1 MFLAT
6 MTIRRTSSVR
16 AATGAIGSFRA
27 YTLIEIMLVLTL
39 IAIMFVGAAPLVSAS
54 MRERRLR
61 SAAEDIEGM
70 VRDQRSQALTTGER
84 RVLRIE
90 SSGFYDKGKKHKL
103 VLASQKG
110 EVMSVRLPGSDWSQP
125 DGQDW
130 EFSSIGMVTP
140 LSVRLK
146 EGPSWIEVD
155 FDLLTG
161 RVADERY
168 AF

>member
-1 MFLAT
+1 MG
-6 MTIRRTSSVR
+6 VP
-16 AATGAIGSFRA
+16 GSFRA
-27 YTLIEIMLVLTL
+27 YTLIEIMLVLAL
-39 IAIMFVGAAPLVSAS
+39 IAIMFIGAAPLVSAS

-70 VRDQRSQALTTGER
+70 VRTQRSQALTSGER

-90 SSGFYDKGKKHKL
+90 ASGFYDKSKKHKL
-103 VLASQKG
+103 VLASQKS
-110 EVMSVRLPGSDWSQP
+110 ELMSVRLPGSDWSDP

-130 EFSSIGMVTP
+130 EFSPIGMVTP

-146 EGPSWIEVD
+146 EGSSWIEVD

-161 RVADERY
+161 RVAEERY

>member
-1 MFLAT
+1 M
-6 MTIRRTSSVR
+6 R
-16 AATGAIGSFRA
+16 APGSLRA
-27 YTLIEIMLVLTL
+27 YTLIEIMLVLAL
-39 IAIMFVGAAPLVSAS
+39 IAIMFLGAAPLVSAS

-70 VRDQRSQALTTGER
+70 VRAQRSQALTSGER

-90 SSGFYDKGKKHKL
+90 SSGFYDKSKKHKL
-103 VLASQKG
+103 VLASQKS
-110 EVMSVRLPGSDWSQP
+110 ELMSVRLPGSDWSDP

-130 EFSSIGMVTP
+130 EFSPIGMVTP

-146 EGPSWIEVD
+146 EGASWIEVD

>member
-1 MFLAT
+1 M
-6 MTIRRTSSVR
+6 R
-16 AATGAIGSFRA
+16 APGSFRA
-27 YTLIEIMLVLTL
+27 YTLIEIMLVLAL
-39 IAIMFVGAAPLVSAS
+39 IAIMFLGAAPLVSAS

-70 VRDQRSQALTTGER
+70 VRDQRLQALTAGER

-90 SSGFYDKGKKHKL
+90 PTGFYDKGKKHKL
-103 VLASQKG
+103 VLASQKS
-110 EVMSVRLPGSDWSQP
+110 ELMSVRLPGSDWSDP

-130 EFSSIGMVTP
+130 EFSPIGMVTP